1 MFADVTDYVYSVNG
15 TSYCPAMS
23 TVACSNFGGLAAVP
37 GLVSTLD
44 LSAGGTGLGSL
55 TLTYNP
61 GPGTYHVDF
70 WLFEQLQQPGFNEY
84 GATGGS
90 PAAGQSWQI
99 DVPDYDYTSGSGDPN
114 FGGLPAGAGTII
126 ANTLADTLTNTNYLT
141 GSTDQYNLTCKGL
154 STCNDYA
161 SMAMGF
167 NFTLDPGDKGIIT
180 FKVSTTKPTS
190 GFYLEQIHPVD
201 GANPTETD
209 YFLTSSATISSG
221 GPPPPS
227 VPEPG
232 SAVLVGLS
240 VALVFSPAARRRIR
254 KWVG

>member
-1 MFADVTDYVYSVNG
+1 MFADVVDYAYNVNG

-23 TVACSNFGGLAAVP
+23 TVTCSSLGGFAAVP
-37 GLVSTLD
+37 GLADSLD
-44 LSAGGTGLGSL
+44 LNTGLGSL

-70 WLFEQLQQPGFNEY
+70 WLFEQLQQPGWNEY
-84 GATGGS
+84 GASSGS
-90 PAAGQSWQI
+90 PVAGQSWQL
-99 DVPDYDYTSGSGDPN
+99 DVPDYDYNATDAN
-114 FGGLPAGAGTII
+114 FGGLPAGTGTIV
-126 ANTLADTLTNTNYLT
+126 ANTLADKLANTNYVK
-141 GSTDQYNLTCKGL
+141 GSADQYNFACSGL

-167 NFTLDPGDKGIIT
+167 RFTLTSGEKATIT
-180 FKVSTTKPTS
+180 FKVSSTAPTS

-201 GANPTETD
+201 GANPTATD

-227 VPEPG
+227 IPEPG
-232 SAVLVGLS
+232 SAILVGLS
-240 VALVFSPAARRRIR
+240 AALVFSPAARRRIR
-254 KWVG
+254 RWVG